1 MGVPGPLHVYR
12 GRVYWSDTD
21 AAQIAHFTSILRYCE
36 RAEEELIVS
45 RLGGW
50 RPGTLVFPRVRVE
63 CDFKAPLH
71 THDCF
76 RVEIVEARVGE
87 KSIIYR
93 FRVYNESRGWLSAEG
108 SITVVAFD
116 PRQGRAV
123 EVPGELRRLLEV
135 GSQP

>member
-1 MGVPGPLHVYR
+1 MAGPLHVYK

-36 RAEEELIVS
+36 RAEEEMIVS
-45 RLGGW
+45 KLGGW

-63 CDFKAPLH
+63 CEFKAPLYP
-71 THDCF
+71 HDYF
-76 RVEIVEARVGE
+76 RVEIVEARVGG
-87 KSIIYR
+87 KSITYR
-93 FRVYNESRGWLSAEG
+93 FNVYNESRNWLSAEG

-116 PRQGRAV
+116 PKAGRAV
-123 EVPGELRRLLEV
+123 EVPGELRRILEG